1 MNLNNVTKHYDK
13 LTINERFA
21 LMNAANYRGDH
32 ADRDALARTAP
43 RKVWNIA
50 NTTGLFDAFD
60 MAASWHIMHM
70 LLNQANYYFLLSVVD
85 DDLIRAVDVTNI
97 IDRAPVDISETM
109 QQLLTDTVT
118 TCAAWRVVCG
128 EYGVD
133 PVKVL
138 EGMPGAL
145 ALGIFEVIARRMIEE
160 TTGATIDPDELATS
174 AADMRAVIE
183 QCRKRWE

>member
-1 MNLNNVTKHYDK
+1 MNINAITKHYDK

-21 LMNAANYRGDH
+21 LMNAANYRGDEN
-32 ADRDALARTAP
+32 DRAALIRSAP
-43 RKVWNIA
+43 RKVWSMP
-50 NTTGLFDAFD
+50 NTSGLIDAFD
-60 MAASWHIMHM
+60 MAASWHIMGM
-70 LLNQANYYFLLSVVD
+70 LHKQANYYFLLSVVD
-85 DDLIRAVDVTNI
+85 DDLIRVTNVK
-97 IDRAPVDISETM
+97 DRAHVDISATM
-109 QQLLTDTVT
+109 QQCLTDTVT

-133 PVKVL
+133 PVRVL

-145 ALGIFEVIARRMIEE
+145 SLGIFEVIARRMIEK
-160 TTGATIDPDELATS
+160 TTGAEIDPDELAAS